1 MNLKQSVRV
10 GKRMF
15 GICREQIRFFTP
27 MFLCLDTE
35 LNCFIR
41 DKAETEF
48 KNLFDFGQ
56 FRHPE
61 YGISSV
67 KYSLN
72 IKY

>member
-1 MNLKQSVRV
+1 M
-10 GKRMF
+10 
-15 GICREQIRFFTP
+15 FFTP
-27 MFLCLDTE
+27 MFLCLDTQ
-35 LNCFIR
+35 LNYFTR

-56 FRHPE
+56 FRQPE

-67 KYSLN
+67 KYSLD